1 MKQVS
6 LGRAPITKQSCET
19 SNMRIALL
27 LAVLT
32 STGSAVAASSG
43 AKTDR
48 IQSIHIELTSFGL
61 GGSAKES
68 LDLIPKGRDFVLS
81 GERTEEEPLSDKAHR
96 SAVKQRIMSGEPI
109 RALVAA
115 VSAPAVNRAAGI
127 AQLTSPEWLTAHAA
141 EAYDALTPDGACS
154 TEARQL
160 FVTRYKNPSAAV
172 LATNAYYDTE
182 WTDDYPSAK
191 VSVTYSDGTSTAVE
205 SRSQHA
211 FMLPWKIGKT
221 STWNPAI
228 ANALLKVLPDSSEHK
243 GRFAAQAMV
252 PDVARAVLKPIES
265 QWENL
270 EGRCKYKA
278 LIAKIE
284 PHFDVLDVFHTGPG
298 FSGTLHNASMPRN
311 LVIDVR
317 LPGENTREAKI
328 AFDRFLKQIPN
339 YIEVAR
345 PFVNANPAI
354 GFELW
359 YSEGRSFNFEDD
371 EVYGDEK
378 AVEFLRRQP
387 QKNKGVLLRQQG
399 VMRGREWIVLPG
411 GKSVVWNEPR

>member
-1 MKQVS
+1 MNR
-6 LGRAPITKQSCET
+6 LTW
-19 SNMRIALL
+19 L
-27 LAVLT
+27 LAVSA
-32 STGSAVAASSG
+32 STAMAAGAPSG
-43 AKTDR
+43 NSTNR
-48 IQSIHIELTSFGL
+48 IRSVRIELTSFGL
-61 GGSAKES
+61 HMGSSES
-68 LDLIPKGRDFVLS
+68 IELTPKGANFVLS
-81 GERTEEEPLSDKAHR
+81 GERTERPLFRQKAR
-96 SAVKQRIMSGEPI
+96 RTAVRPQVVDGVRV

-115 VSAPAVNRAAGI
+115 VSAPAVGRTDGI
-127 AQLTSPEWLTAHAA
+127 AQLTSSEWLAAHAV
-141 EAYDALTPDGACS
+141 EAYNALTPDGACS

-160 FVTRYKNPSAAV
+160 FVTRYKTPSAAA

-191 VSVTYSDGTSTAVE
+191 VRVTYSDGTSTAVE

-211 FMLPWKIGKT
+211 FMLPWKTSKT

-228 ANALLKVLPDSSEHK
+228 ASALLKVLPDSSEHK
-243 GRFAAQAMV
+243 GRFTPQALV
-252 PDVARAVLKPIES
+252 PDVAREVLKPIES
-265 QWENL
+265 QWENF

-298 FSGTLHNASMPRN
+298 FSGTLHNTSMPRN

-317 LPGENTREAKI
+317 LPGENTREARM
-328 AFDRFLKQIPN
+328 AFDRFLKQIPT

-354 GFELW
+354 KFELW

-378 AVEFLRRQP
+378 AVELLRKQP
-387 QKNKGVLLRQQG
+387 QRNKGVLLRQQG